1 MMLVLFV
8 NKKEVSHDYRGVG
21 YHVFFAKYT
30 LNLSYM
36 YIYAIF
42 SIKKIL
48 ISYIIFLKS
57 GLTSCYL
64 QVCLW

>member
-30 LNLSYM
+30 IYLKFIL
-36 YIYAIF
+36 YICYIF
-42 SIKKIL
+42 NKKNPN
-48 ISYIIFLKS
+48 FL
-57 GLTSCYL
+57 
-64 QVCLW
+64 